1 MEFPSISIPE
11 LFEKRRKTS
20 EKATTMHDQ
29 CTQAR
34 WGVSRQLLT
43 ATSFLVIVCLLLLT
57 ENLIVCSA
65 LVQRW
70 SPVHRWLRISRTT
83 TAFHKRTQLFQT
95 EESSPTAVGLNPIH
109 DTDELLP
116 LRRAQS
122 VQEAVRVIK
131 GWTSSSP
138 SSSSSIANG
147 LKTRQGQTNKQGFE
161 RQTHFLS
168 TTHRASI
175 PALMWNLLREETY
188 QQQLAQRQSQSQ
200 SQPHEPTG
208 KGVFFS
214 PSLLS
219 ELIWVVGT
227 IRQPLPPPLLPYRQ
241 LSVLLDDNIGR
252 SDPSAAA
259 VAEAVDGE
267 EDGSQSSEYSLASYV
282 ITGLCT
288 HLTIDSEEGSS
299 SVVRGDVVAKTAI
312 GLARMKLSWRYVDVT
327 REKEKGRSRGSGR
340 SASVSVGRSEGQT
353 QSSGNGNG
361 RAGEFSHLLLGT
373 VAVLDGRALSN
384 VLWSLGTLQCQW
396 HHDLSRTLRTR
407 LLRRVGTVAA
417 REWNDQGVGTSL
429 WGLQRMGVLWA
440 DLPLDVQSSICTA
453 VCRRCFNMS
462 GQAVGNTIYSLGRLG
477 VHAVSLTGWFTPRS
491 VVTHSNIECSDY
503 CHHLCD
509 NPCHHKHITHIIF
522 IILLMS
528 TSATDRMT
536 IAIEVSIRKGGARM
550 HYRDALQVGNGQQL

>member
-20 EKATTMHDQ
+20 EKATTMHNQ
-29 CTQAR
+29 CTNAR
-34 WGVSRQLLT
+34 WGVRQLLT
-43 ATSFLVIVCLLLLT
+43 ATSFLVVVCLLLLT
-57 ENLIVCSA
+57 ENLIVCNA

-70 SPVHRWLRISRTT
+70 SSVHRWLRISRTT
-83 TAFHKRTQLFQT
+83 TAFHKRTHLYQT
-95 EESSPTAVGLNPIH
+95 EEGSPTAVGLNTIH

-131 GWTSSSP
+131 GWTSSS
-138 SSSSSIANG
+138 STATTANG

-161 RQTHFLS
+161 RQSHFLS

-175 PALMWNLLREETY
+175 PALMWNLLREETN
-188 QQQLAQRQSQSQ
+188 QQQLAQRQSQSRFL
-200 SQPHEPTG
+200 G
-208 KGVFFS
+208 KGLLFS

-227 IRQPLPPPLLPYRQ
+227 IRLPLPPPLLPYQQ

-259 VAEAVDGE
+259 VAEAADGE
-267 EDGSQSSEYSLASYV
+267 EDGSRSPEYSLASYV

-288 HLTIDSEEGSS
+288 HLTTDISEEGSN

-327 REKEKGRSRGSGR
+327 REKEKGRSRG
-340 SASVSVGRSEGQT
+340 SVGRSEGQT

-396 HHDLSRTLRTR
+396 HHDLTRTLRTR
-407 LLRRVGTVAA
+407 LLRRLGTVAA

-491 VVTHSNIECSDY
+491 VVTHSNI
-503 CHHLCD
+503 
-509 NPCHHKHITHIIF
+509 
-522 IILLMS
+522 
-528 TSATDRMT
+528 
-536 IAIEVSIRKGGARM
+536 
-550 HYRDALQVGNGQQL
+550 